1 MDRDMPFDELA
12 ERGVGITR
20 RQILGAGAVGFT
32 AVAAGSPLGVA
43 TGAPA
48 SAVSPGFEGFDR
60 RTRLALDS
68 ILVSGMGAAQIPGL
82 EVGIWVPGRGRL
94 VEALGRSDSVTGAPL
109 TVLDHFRIASVTKSF
124 IATVVLRLFD
134 QGRIHLDDTLSKF
147 ISGVA
152 NGEQITMAELLN
164 MTSGIY
170 DYVNDQA
177 LTEQETAN
185 PLLRFSLRDVLAIIA
200 RNAPVF
206 APGSQVMYDN
216 SNYYLLGAVIEQVT
230 GHPLPHVV
238 KQQVLDPL
246 GLTQTSYPTTAEI
259 PGPYSRGYFYR
270 PNFGLRDVTASN
282 PAFAGG
288 AGAMISTLADLKV
301 WAHALAT
308 GTLLKPATQ
317 ALRLRTRALVTTP
330 KVTLG
335 YGMGITN
342 INGFLGHDGAI
353 VGYGSLVLYLPR
365 RRATIVLLGNSNDN
379 ANPNPL
385 PIGLA
390 VAAYLFPEQFPN
402 GI

>member
-1 MDRDMPFDELA
+1 MDRDMPLEESA
-12 ERGVGITR
+12 ERGDRVTR
-20 RQILGAGAVGFT
+20 RQILGAGAVGLT
-32 AVAAGSPLGVA
+32 AVAAGSPMAVA
-43 TGAPA
+43 TAAPA
-48 SAVSPGFEGFDR
+48 SAVTPGVEGFDK
-60 RTRLALDS
+60 RTWLALNS

-94 VEALGRSDSVTGAPL
+94 VHALGKSDSATGVPL
-109 TVLDHFRIASVTKSF
+109 TLSDHFRIASVTKSF
-124 IATVVLRLFD
+124 IATVVLRLVD
-134 QGRIHLDDTLSKF
+134 QGRIRLHDTLSKF

-152 NGEQITMAELLN
+152 NGEEITIAELLN

-170 DYVNDQA
+170 DYVNDRA

-185 PLLRFSLRDVLAIIA
+185 PLLPFSLQDVLAIIA
-200 RNAPVF
+200 KNAPVF

-216 SNYYLLGAVIEQVT
+216 SNYYLLGAIIEQIT
-230 GHPLPHVV
+230 GRPLPHVV
-238 KQQVLDPL
+238 KQQVLHPL
-246 GLTQTSYPTTAEI
+246 GLAQTSYPITAEI
-259 PGPYSRGYFYR
+259 PQPYSHGYFYR

-317 ALRLRTRALVTTP
+317 ALRLRTRRLVANS
-330 KVTLG
+330 KVTVA

-365 RRATIVLLGNSNDN
+365 RRATIVVLSNSNDN
-379 ANPNPL
+379 GNPSPL